1 MMFLPVDGQVVAAF
15 AALGIS
21 SYINYC
27 ARQDKGAA
35 IRAISAP
42 ARRKKGPR
50 EASHLKKSIF
60 FARAALAG
68 FQERFDWF
76 PRALWLERP
85 SAIRRH
91 GQGRWIFRES
101 ALKRRPLRLFSLLC
115 PRLLLPREKGLA
127 VRR

>member
-68 FQERFDWF
+68 FQERFGWYG
-76 PRALWLERP
+76 L
-85 SAIRRH
+85 RR
-91 GQGRWIFRES
+91 F
-101 ALKRRPLRLFSLLC
+101 ADMD
-115 PRLLLPREKGLA
+115 KGA
-127 VRR
+127 GFFVKAP